1 MRLILQIAAFNIR
14 CCNKCLSAHIF
25 YPFPANPQPNGD
37 AKSAQR
43 VFNRNGICGA
53 HRQGLT
59 CNSTN
64 FNLELPKARGLPPAA
79 LVLRVGITAKT
90 SGVRERNARSSQ
102 KYSQSAAN

>member
-1 MRLILQIAAFNIR
+1 MCGLFCKLLPLISAAVTSVCQPIF
-14 CCNKCLSAHIF
+14 F
-25 YPFPANPQPNGD
+25 YPFPVNPQPNRD

-43 VFNRNGICGA
+43 VFYGNGICGA

-64 FNLELPKARGLPPAA
+64 FNLELPKARGLPLVA

-90 SGVRERNARSSQ
+90 SGVRERNAWSRE
-102 KYSQSAAN
+102 K